1 MKKNWCEKFMS
12 HFAFISEIKH
22 ALSFS
27 VTVGCGSSSGEN
39 CTYFEVTGAVAGSC
53 ASQICASDDVCQ
65 VSPYYWMRMMKCVL
79 HFCLLIG
86 QKNTV
91 QEYMYVC
98 TYLTDV

>member
-1 MKKNWCEKFMS
+1 MLCEKFKS
-12 HFAFISEIKH
+12 HFAFVNEIKH

-65 VSPYYWMRMMKCVL
+65 VSPYY
-79 HFCLLIG
+79 
-86 QKNTV
+86 
-91 QEYMYVC
+91 
-98 TYLTDV
+98 